1 MQLACV
7 ILRNLALKAKLTRA
21 GVRHYNLQLPF
32 ATHDIAIRFVRSG
45 TFDRM
50 ALISALKPLKE
61 LEHYCD
67 PLSIIIGRLASLS
80 SQLRPQDSTK
90 AQC

>member
-7 ILRNLALKAKLTRA
+7 ILRNLALKAKLTRV

-45 TFDRM
+45 SFDRI
-50 ALISALKPLKE
+50 ALISLEPLKE
-61 LEHYCD
+61 LEHYCN

-90 AQC
+90 AQY